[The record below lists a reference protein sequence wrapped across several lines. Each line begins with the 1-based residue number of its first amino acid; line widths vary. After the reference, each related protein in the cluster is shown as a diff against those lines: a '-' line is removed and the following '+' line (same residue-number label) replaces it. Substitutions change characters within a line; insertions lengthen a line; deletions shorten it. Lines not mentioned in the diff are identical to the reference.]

1 MGFKNKRSKK
11 TEREIESLSEKI
23 KASKFKV
30 KDALVPLSVGLIL
43 ILLGVFVF
51 VPMVKKA
58 TSFRKEY
65 EETKEKEEKLQEL
78 EKELG
83 SIDEATSQV
92 DLINSKEVVPQSL
105 RVSSFMVYIEN
116 LAAEKELFSK
126 SLSAGDTQISVV
138 KRDED
143 SKERRIYYGVSSPL
157 TYEGTLDNILSFLD
171 NLYEASPYVIA
182 AQNASLSQRG
192 ESWRLTL
199 NVTGYYVPEVT
210 LEIDPYT
217 SFESYTKYQDI
228 IDIFEEKSEQ
238 LR

>member
-1 MGFKNKRSKK
+1 
-11 TEREIESLSEKI
+11 
-23 KASKFKV
+23 
-30 KDALVPLSVGLIL
+30 
-43 ILLGVFVF
+43 
-51 VPMVKKA
+51 MVKKA

-65 EETKEKEEKLQEL
+65 RETKEKEEKLQEL